1 MTEFN
6 KHLMKLYH
14 MLDTELSDIML
25 VTQYLEPIATVPAIK
40 ELTVRGRCLCYVSL
54 PTPTPRLDLVL

>member
-1 MTEFN
+1 
-6 KHLMKLYH
+6 MKLYH